1 MRSSFACWSS
11 SLLNRPVVFPRA
23 YNSVEKLASETID
36 LACFRATTLD
46 GEHNSDPWAVPKQPD
61 HAISKTAA
69 PRYAKEQLGLF
80 MLGW

>member
-1 MRSSFACWSS
+1 M
-11 SLLNRPVVFPRA
+11 LNRPVVFPPA